1 MFAELFV
8 TDISTSADWKIDHVS
23 GDVIDLEAQ
32 VAALLMGSL
41 ATTTQLEVGHE
52 GVPDTDQ
59 LSVESL
65 DGRSP

>member
-1 MFAELFV
+1 
-8 TDISTSADWKIDHVS
+8 VS

-52 GVPDTDQ
+52 GVPGHR
-59 LSVESL
+59 SVV
-65 DGRSP
+65 G